1 MRYQD
6 AIKIIRKKRLDT
18 LRRIKSIEEKV
29 EYKKLIKQLRLDV
42 DAYDVALKLIEDKAS
57 EELEWATKKKKENI
71 FK

>member
-42 DAYDVALKLIEDKAS
+42 DAYDIALKLIEDKAS
-57 EELEWATKKKKENI
+57 EELK
-71 FK
+71 

>member
-29 EYKKLIKQLRLDV
+29 EYKKLVKQLRLDIE
-42 DAYDVALKLIEDKAS
+42 AYDISLKLIEDKAS
-57 EELEWATKKKKENI
+57 EELE
-71 FK
+71 